1 MKPDGKNIEKEY
13 KQMEFL
19 SGLLLLL
26 LVAGLIS
33 MAMAISVVDTFVD
46 WITLSLFL
54 MCLGYVAVIAVVV
67 IVGYGIYLMTGN
79 IPGMP

>member
-1 MKPDGKNIEKEY
+1 
-13 KQMEFL
+13 MEFL